1 MLRQD
6 TTFFNAS
13 DTPAGVVLLP
23 LHKLKG
29 QSSLDPR
36 DIVGTALWDRNLLDA
51 LGSTLTQRHAE
62 TGAYRLRGQD
72 SLTWGDQREWSKLH
86 LFRSLFTQ
94 PQPVAFETYL
104 DLETV
109 VRQTHSLVLADRF
122 DLRNAEAVNT
132 FIEQYPEL
140 GDFLK
145 ESHRR
150 LRRIFGA
157 EPSFVLEVVQD
168 PEASAPSDFLFV
180 NIRTSMPVDEAMVRL
195 DQFDD
200 GWYLDQIDSFGD
212 LVNFNLEFYDL

>member
-1 MLRQD
+1 M
-6 TTFFNAS
+6 
-13 DTPAGVVLLP
+13 LLP
-23 LHKLKG
+23 LQGLKG
-29 QSSLDPR
+29 QSGLDPR

-72 SLTWGDQREWSKLH
+72 SLTWGDQREWSRLN

-104 DLETV
+104 DLEAV
-109 VRQTHSLVLADRF
+109 VRQTHTLILADRF
-122 DLRNAEAVNT
+122 ELRNAEAVNA
-132 FIEQYPEL
+132 FIEKYPEL

-150 LRRIFGA
+150 LRRFFGA
-157 EPSFVLEVVQD
+157 EPSFVLEVVRD

-180 NIRTSMPVDEAMVRL
+180 NIRTTLPVDDAMARL
-195 DQFDD
+195 DQFDEE
-200 GWYLDQIDSFGD
+200 WYLDQVDTFGD
-212 LVNFNLEFYDL
+212 LVNFNLEFYEL